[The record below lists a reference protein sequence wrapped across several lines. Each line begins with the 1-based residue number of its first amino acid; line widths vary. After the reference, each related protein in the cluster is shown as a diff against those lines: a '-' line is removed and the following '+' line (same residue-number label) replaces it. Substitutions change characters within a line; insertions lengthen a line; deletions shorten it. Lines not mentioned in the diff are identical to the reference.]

1 MFPKKRP
8 FPLKTPTTIT
18 CFPHDIYRI
27 NEEGNGSTQIVWLK
41 VIATRESD
49 EGDGPR
55 ITFYGLTH
63 IDNIPITP
71 MNTTIPITATTCEL
85 IMPIMSR
92 DSMSRLRYSFIPTS
106 SSGDDYLIELHKYC
120 SPLVNVE
127 WNLLNGFENIYALH
141 LLTIPFL
148 NNSRINFINPPSITF
163 TFPVL
168 DTLEDRMELEELAST
183 RHHCT
188 LVPCSEF
195 IVCPTT
201 FEEPSNELPWHKHCT
216 NKTCVRFFE
225 KITTE
230 GP

>member
-1 MFPKKRP
+1 
-8 FPLKTPTTIT
+8 
-18 CFPHDIYRI
+18 
-27 NEEGNGSTQIVWLK
+27 
-41 VIATRESD
+41 
-49 EGDGPR
+49 
-55 ITFYGLTH
+55 
-63 IDNIPITP
+63 

-85 IMPIMSR
+85 VMPIMSR

-195 IVCPTT
+195 IVCPTIALIKPVSAFLKKLPRKVPKSYQDFLRCWRIPYQPRLCDHPIGYLT
-201 FEEPSNELPWHKHCT
+201 MDRIFPTNPLELY
-216 NKTCVRFFE
+216 NS
-225 KITTE
+225 TTQKS
-230 GP
+230 PPNRP